1 MSDEPGEFEGSELL
15 RAAGRVGKP
24 EPRVLAGAREALW
37 SAIASEMLGTGS
49 AGGQTAAA
57 GREREPGRTARRR
70 QAGRPQGEREVQ
82 AGGGDPRC

>member
-15 RAAGRVGKP
+15 RAAGRVRKP

-37 SAIASEMLGTGS
+37 SAIASEMLGTGP
-49 AGGQTAAA
+49 GGEQTAAA

-70 QAGRPQGEREVQ
+70 QAGRPQGEREVP
-82 AGGGDPRC
+82 AGGGDPRG